1 MSVKVHVRRQPRTRT
16 TEYHLEV
23 HALVRVPD
31 EVIAIDQK
39 EVEAAIV
46 GRLRQAVL
54 DLAQEP
60 GVRFDR
66 EMF

>member
-1 MSVKVHVRRQPRTRT
+1 MSVKVRVRRDPRTNT

-31 EVIAIDQK
+31 EVIAVDERGVERAIVDRLREGVIDQ
-39 EVEAAIV
+39 A
-46 GRLRQAVL
+46 RQ
-54 DLAQEP
+54 P
-60 GVRFDR
+60 GARFDR